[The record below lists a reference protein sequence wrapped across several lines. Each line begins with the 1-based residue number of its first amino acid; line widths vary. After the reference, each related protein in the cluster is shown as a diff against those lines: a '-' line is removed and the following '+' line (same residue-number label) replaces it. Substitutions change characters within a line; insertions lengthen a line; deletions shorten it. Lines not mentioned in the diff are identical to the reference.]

1 MQRLNMAEFK
11 LRVKNRLK
19 NKPFLYKLV
28 RFVYRALRKIRN
40 TIFRSRINARKIME
54 LEQSIAAV
62 DIQINERIT
71 AVEARINER
80 ITAVEAQV
88 KEGQSNNIRRLNE
101 SLRDNQKRIFYYH
114 GGSGNHGCEALVKTL
129 IDMNEFKREESL
141 VYSYRPWEDY
151 RFGINRYAKLIK
163 AHTYDF
169 SDIDNDCFAE
179 DAIAFS
185 IGGDNYCGYPYGTT
199 RLALYNKKFND
210 KGVLTALVGC
220 SIEPEV
226 LEHEEVLEDLNKF
239 SLITARESITYNALL
254 EAGINRNTHLV
265 PDSAFIL
272 KAKQTELPKNFVEN
286 KTIGLNVS
294 NLVQS
299 YDTEASLSLDNCRS
313 LMQYIIDE
321 TDYSIALI
329 PHVCQEEYNDDLKS
343 LNILYN
349 EFNDTDRVIFVPEKP
364 CEEIKWIIGKCKI
377 LVCARTHASIAG
389 YSQNV
394 PTLVLGYSVK
404 SRGIAGDIFGEIEN
418 YVLPVQSLKTKDDL
432 KNAFIW
438 FDEHSEAIK
447 KRLESIMPS
456 YIESCYKLKPLVEE
470 IRHQKK
476 KKFLADN
483 EACTGCSACAS
494 VCPNACIKMVED
506 AEGFLRPKTDY
517 TKCSKC
523 DLCAEVC
530 PANKKFIK
538 NNNVKA
544 YAAKNTNEETR
555 LASSSGGVFRAL
567 AEKTISQNGVVY
579 GAAYGNDNEVEHIA
593 ITKSAD
599 LIKLQGSKYVQSK
612 LGNAFR
618 EIKELLQ
625 KDVPVLF
632 SGTPC
637 QIQGLASFLGE
648 DYKNLVKVEIICH
661 GVPSP
666 LVFRKYRKELEEKH
680 SSKITKINMRS
691 KTEGWQNYR
700 TRYEF
705 ADGSVLEETLH
716 DNIYMKAFLQNLC
729 LRETC
734 HNCRANDFQSAGDIA
749 LADFWGIENVVEGYD
764 DDKGV
769 SLLMLKTKKGENLF
783 NSVKEEFD
791 ITEVDIE
798 KAKNYNLCITD
809 SVKAHRNRKKFFD
822 EIDDEYISA
831 VIERNLEG

>member
-1 MQRLNMAEFK
+1 MRKVDLTGLK
-11 LRVKNRLK
+11 LKTKSRLK
-19 NKPFLYKLV
+19 NHPVLNKLV

-62 DIQINERIT
+62 
-71 AVEARINER
+71 
-80 ITAVEAQV
+80 EAQV

-101 SLRDNQKRIFYYH
+101 SLKDEQKQMLYYH
-114 GGSGNHGCEALVKTL
+114 AGSGNHGCEALVKTL
-129 IDMNEFKREESL
+129 IELNDFRREETV
-141 VYSYRPWEDY
+141 VYSYRPHEDY
-151 RFGINRYAKLIK
+151 KFGVNRFAKLIK

-185 IGGDNYCGYPYGTT
+185 IGGDNYCYDYPNGT
-199 RLALYNKKFND
+199 RSLALYNTKINN

-294 NLVQS
+294 NLVQN
-299 YDTEASLSLDNCRS
+299 YDTKASLSLDNCRS

-329 PHVCQEEYNDDLKS
+329 PHVYQEHNNDLES
-343 LNILYN
+343 LYMLYN

-404 SRGIAGDIFGEIEN
+404 SRGIARDIFGEIEN

-705 ADGSVLEETLH
+705 ADGSAFEETPQE
-716 DNIYMKAFLQNLC
+716 NIYMRAFLHDLC
-729 LRETC
+729 LRKTC
-734 HNCRANDFQSAGDIA
+734 HSCKAKDFQSAGDIA